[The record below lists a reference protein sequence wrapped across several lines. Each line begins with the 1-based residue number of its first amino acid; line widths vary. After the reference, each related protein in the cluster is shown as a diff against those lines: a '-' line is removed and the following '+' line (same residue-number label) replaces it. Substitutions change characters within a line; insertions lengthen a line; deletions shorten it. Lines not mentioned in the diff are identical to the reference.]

1 MWNKS
6 LKVWKHGKEAKQKYI
21 HENKSKTEETKIRV
35 SRLVHVYAWTT
46 SHVDNQAYVCS
57 LDDAHIGFCPE
68 TLKTQQIGQHLK
80 HKF

>member
-1 MWNKS
+1 MWNRS

-21 HENKSKTEETKIRV
+21 HENRSKTEETKIRV

-46 SHVDNQAYVCS
+46 PRADSQACIHS
-57 LDDAHIGFCPE
+57 LDHAHVGFCLE
-68 TLKTQQIGQHLK
+68 TLKTQQIEQHLK